1 MDWHQQAFTDSE
13 FVSLWKLLFAYV
25 FVYLTTVTLTKSSII
40 MFYRRISN
48 LRWSLYFALAIIIGY
63 LVAVVATAVAACRP
77 TSYFR
82 QQYTDSTAEYFLG
95 QWHCVVIDVMALFI
109 PAPIIRKLQMPKS
122 QRVAVTSILL
132 FCGL

>member
-25 FVYLTTVTLTKSSII
+25 FVYLTTATSSLSSPPPSQHVALHPTSGSNTLTPPLSI
-40 MFYRRISN
+40 F
-48 LRWSLYFALAIIIGY
+48 LANGI
-63 LVAVVATAVAACRP
+63 A
-77 TSYFR
+77 
-82 QQYTDSTAEYFLG
+82 
-95 QWHCVVIDVMALFI
+95 VVIDVMILFI